1 MAKCQSYK
9 VLALC
14 YWQSPARSS
23 GQLKEENRDSRTKDA
38 KTLIFLH
45 FPKQMTQIL
54 KVNLAHNM
62 LRIYWQ
68 GHTKTMTHQEKWGQ
82 LRPRT
87 DVFPPLCSEE
97 PL

>member
-1 MAKCQSYK
+1 
-9 VLALC
+9 
-14 YWQSPARSS
+14 
-23 GQLKEENRDSRTKDA
+23 
-38 KTLIFLH
+38 
-45 FPKQMTQIL
+45 MTQIL

-87 DVFPPLCSEE
+87 DVCVQANGLREAAHRGEIEAEVTAGQPTPPPINTQNMKIGQL
-97 PL
+97 

>member
-1 MAKCQSYK
+1 
-9 VLALC
+9 
-14 YWQSPARSS
+14 
-23 GQLKEENRDSRTKDA
+23 
-38 KTLIFLH
+38 
-45 FPKQMTQIL
+45 MTQIL

-87 DVFPPLCSEE
+87 DVYPGLILLSVYKGTE
-97 PL
+97 LARIW